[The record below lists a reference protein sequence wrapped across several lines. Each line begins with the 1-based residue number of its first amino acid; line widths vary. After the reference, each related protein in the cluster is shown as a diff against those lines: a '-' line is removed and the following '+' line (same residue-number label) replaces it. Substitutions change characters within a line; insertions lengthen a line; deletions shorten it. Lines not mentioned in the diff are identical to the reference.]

1 MKVVKKMGLINPVN
15 ILVKDEYE
23 RAAGIWGEVFT
34 DAHQG
39 YGVIAEE
46 IQEAGDELEK
56 VEGVMYQLLAAI
68 RDSKGKAISD
78 LADYMQEKAVNAA
91 AECIQVAAMCHK
103 MRRTVCHETAV

>member
-1 MKVVKKMGLINPVN
+1 MHDMSMIVHPVN
-15 ILVKDEYE
+15 LLVETEYE
-23 RAAGIWGEVFT
+23 RARQMHGDVFT

-68 RDSKGKAISD
+68 RESRGKAICD
-78 LADYMQEKAVNAA
+78 LAAYMQENAVKAA

-103 MRRTVCHETAV
+103 MRKSVCGQVEA